1 MGDELLAGE
10 VADSNAARISARL
23 TEEGVE
29 VTSRHTI
36 GDRLP
41 DLAAALQTAVPRA
54 DIVVISGGLGP
65 TPADLTRQALAAAA
79 GKPLRRDEN
88 AGRKLREYFAAR
100 GRIPAESNFRQCE
113 VPEGAVLIENTCGTA
128 PGIFLEWNKS
138 LIFALPGPPA
148 EMREMLERA
157 VIPRVRER
165 VKKEGGG
172 KRKTRVLR
180 LAGIGESNAAEALG
194 NLIRL
199 EGDSLVGIYASTG
212 EVRIRLSSRGA
223 GAGERLTALET
234 EVRKRLGKHVYGT
247 DDETLEAVVG
257 KLLRERKVTLALA
270 ESCTGGLIASRITD
284 IPGSSDYFAAGIVAY
299 ANEAKIRFLG
309 VPAGIIREDGSVSE
323 ECARAMAEGARARS
337 GADFALA
344 VTGIAGPGGGTPE
357 KPVGLV
363 YIAVADVSGT
373 VCEKHFWPGTRDQFK
388 QRVSQLALDLL
399 RRRLIS
405 IEHRDKA

>member
-1 MGDELLAGE
+1 MGGAKIVKAVVISVGDELLAGE
-10 VADSNAARISARL
+10 VADSNAAIISARL

-29 VTSRHTI
+29 VTSRHTV

-41 DLAAALQTAVPRA
+41 DLASALQIAVPRA

-65 TPADLTRQALAAAA
+65 TPADLTRQALAAGA
-79 GKPLRRDEN
+79 GKPLIRDEN

-100 GRIPAESNFRQCE
+100 GRIPAENNFRQCE
-113 VPEGAVLIENTCGTA
+113 VPEGAVLLENTCGTA
-128 PGIFLEWNKS
+128 PGIFLEMDKS

-148 EMREMLERA
+148 EMREMLEHA

-194 NLIRL
+194 NLFRL
-199 EGDSLVGIYASTG
+199 EGDPLVGIYASTG

-223 GAGERLTALET
+223 GAGERLTGLET

-247 DDETLEAVVG
+247 DDETMEAVVG
-257 KLLRERKVTLALA
+257 KILRERKATLALA

-299 ANEAKIRFLG
+299 ADEAKIRFLG
-309 VPAGIIREDGSVSE
+309 VPAEIIRENGSVSE

-344 VTGIAGPGGGTPE
+344 VT
-357 KPVGLV
+357 
-363 YIAVADVSGT
+363 
-373 VCEKHFWPGTRDQFK
+373 
-388 QRVSQLALDLL
+388 
-399 RRRLIS
+399 
-405 IEHRDKA
+405 